1 VEAAVRFRA
10 GWNRRT
16 SMNQERKD
24 GTDDSGRVTR
34 DQEVLP
40 DNQVTPDAK
49 GLAQVYGDA
58 DRTATDDTV
67 TPPGPV
73 DAAAIEYVEENFT
86 VREAGHG
93 ERYLEE
99 NPRPDAAE

>member
-1 VEAAVRFRA
+1 M
-10 GWNRRT
+10 
-16 SMNQERKD
+16 SQERKENAE
-24 GTDDSGRVTR
+24 TEGRITR
-34 DQEVLP
+34 DQEVLAP
-40 DNQVTPDAK
+40 GEVTPDAK

-58 DRTATDDTV
+58 DRSVLDDPV
-67 TPPGPV
+67 TPPGET

-99 NPRPDAAE
+99 APREDAAE